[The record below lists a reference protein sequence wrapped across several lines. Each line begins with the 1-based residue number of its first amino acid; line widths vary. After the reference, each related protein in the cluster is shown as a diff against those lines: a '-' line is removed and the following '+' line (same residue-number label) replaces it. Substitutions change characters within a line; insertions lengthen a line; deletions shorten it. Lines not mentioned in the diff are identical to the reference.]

1 MFSDYLLAGSGVRK
15 FAAVAAALTAATA
28 AAAEPPQGAGYATSG
43 DTITFTVDVAENFD
57 LFETAY
63 LRLTSAPSGV
73 EPLFVTQGNVFPQGT
88 IEGDGSDFDPNARGA
103 IGQWLC
109 RGARTSSARL
119 FPPNGDF
126 KVELS
131 EIYLFPDETRAIATE
146 GADEETDEVRSVS
159 YATGMYRGYVGEQRQ
174 EFLGYNATGG
184 VNLRVTFVLRKR
196 T

>member
-1 MFSDYLLAGSGVRK
+1 MSSDYLLAGPGIRK
-15 FAAVAAALTAATA
+15 FAAVAAALSAAATA
-28 AAAEPPQGAGYATSG
+28 TAGPAQGAGYAATG

-63 LRLTSAPSGV
+63 LRLTSGPASV
-73 EPLFVTQGNVFPQGT
+73 EPLFVTQGSVFPQGT
-88 IEGDGSDFDPNARGA
+88 IEGDGSDFDPSAAGA
-103 IGQWLC
+103 IGHWLC
-109 RGARTSSARL
+109 RGTRTTTGRL

-126 KVELS
+126 KVQLS

-146 GADEETDEVRSVS
+146 GADDEADDTRTVS
-159 YATGMYRGYVGEQRQ
+159 YATGMYRDYIGEQRQ

-196 T
+196 K

>member
-15 FAAVAAALTAATA
+15 FAAVAAALSAATT
-28 AAAEPPQGAGYATSG
+28 AAAEPPQGAGYAADN

-63 LRLTSAPSGV
+63 LRLTSAPSDV
-73 EPLFVTQGNVFPQGT
+73 EPLFVTQGSVFSQGT

-126 KVELS
+126 KVQLS

-146 GADEETDEVRSVS
+146 GADEADDTRTVS
-159 YATGMYRGYVGEQRQ
+159 YATGMYRGYIGEQRQ

-196 T
+196 K

>member
-1 MFSDYLLAGSGVRK
+1 MFSNYLFAGSGVRK
-15 FAAVAAALTAATA
+15 FVAVAAALSAATA
-28 AAAEPPQGAGYATSG
+28 TAAETTQGAGYATSG

-63 LRLTSAPSGV
+63 VRLTSAPSEV

-88 IEGDGSDFDPNARGA
+88 IEGAGSNFDPNTPGA

-109 RGARTSSARL
+109 RGARTNAARL

-126 KVELS
+126 KVQLS

-146 GADEETDEVRSVS
+146 GVDDELNDGRTVAH
-159 YATGMYRGYVGEQRQ
+159 ATGMYRGYIGEQRQ

-184 VNLRVTFVLRKR
+184 VNLRVTFVLKKR
-196 T
+196 E